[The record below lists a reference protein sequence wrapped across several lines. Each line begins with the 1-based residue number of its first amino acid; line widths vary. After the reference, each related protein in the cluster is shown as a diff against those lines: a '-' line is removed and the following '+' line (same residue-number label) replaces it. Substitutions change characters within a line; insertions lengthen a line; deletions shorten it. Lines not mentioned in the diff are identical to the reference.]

1 MTDLAIVASAKK
13 VETTNEAQ
21 ALADILQW
29 SKNRPKWQR
38 DALGRLCEKNEL
50 DETDLEELTA
60 LCKKGGKGAI
70 LLASEHVPDPK
81 AATIEVG
88 LRALHSVENVN
99 ALKPGERL
107 TFDKKGLTVVYG
119 DNGSGKSG
127 YARVLKQ
134 VCRARSPKDDKILPN
149 IYATKKGPQTSV
161 IDFRANGQNKTA
173 NWMKGVPSDSLL
185 SSVSVFDCRTAN
197 VHVDK
202 VNDVAYTPF
211 PMKLLERLADVCR
224 EIKDRLSAEIRE
236 LNRQT
241 PKTITEPKCH
251 TNTMVGKLIAELSW
265 KTKEEDIR
273 ALVGLNADEKAKFEM
288 LKTDLSSDPARVARQ
303 VAAQKKRLDGI
314 DDKFSELI
322 EAIQDASAHRLGELY
337 QAYQTARAAAAVA
350 ASDLFVN
357 DPLPFVGSDVWRV
370 LWEAARAYSEQ
381 NAYLNLPFPV
391 TQDGARCVLCQQEL
405 DVEAAD
411 RLQRFENFVK
421 DETKRKEEE
430 AKAAYTSTLAELKRA
445 DLAIGDIR
453 DAVVLVRDELSD
465 GMLASRMRKS
475 AVTAKWRL
483 RALLRNHV
491 KVDAAGP
498 LPVSEAWPSGTVSVK
513 STELQERI
521 DALEAEDESEE
532 RKAMR
537 NQFQELADREWLAV
551 VESDVVAEI
560 GRMKKRAALES
571 VICDTVTNQITI
583 KSGEIA
589 ELLVTNA
596 LRAQFS
602 KEVDK
607 LGITGLAIELRKEK
621 SSYGVPYFRV
631 SLMRKPDARVGEIL
645 SEGEHRCV
653 ALAAF
658 LAELA
663 TTEGR
668 SAIVFDDPVS
678 SLDHIHR
685 EAMALRLAEEGQHR
699 QVIVLTHDIVFLY
712 LLDQACRRKNTHV
725 AYRCVTRN
733 EDYAGLCQQDPP
745 TRAQRVVKVI
755 DGMQSQLDKE
765 KVLYERGDHTRWERT
780 VDALQKRLRET
791 WERAVEDVLG
801 SVFKRLSEK
810 VDTRGLGK
818 ITVLT
823 LDDCMTMRKAYGRC
837 SKLLHSSPGV
847 LNPPLPKPEKIQYEI
862 TVLRNWVLDIRQR
875 QDKIDWLH

>member
-1 MTDLAIVASAKK
+1 MADLAVVASAKQ

-29 SKNRPKWQR
+29 SKDRPKWQR
-38 DALGRLCEKNEL
+38 DALRRICGKDEL
-50 DETDLEELTA
+50 NETDLEELIA
-60 LCKKGGKGAI
+60 LCRSGGNGAI
-70 LLASEHVPDPK
+70 SLDSEHLPDPK

-149 IYATKKGPQTSV
+149 IYATKKGPQEAV

-173 NWMKGVPSDSLL
+173 KWIKGLPSDSLL

-197 VHVDK
+197 VHVDE
-202 VNDVAYTPF
+202 VNNVAYTPF
-211 PMKLLERLADVCR
+211 PMKVLERLADACR
-224 EIKDRLSAEIRE
+224 QIKGRLNAEIRE
-236 LNRQT
+236 LDRQT
-241 PKTITEPKCH
+241 PATITAPKCH
-251 TNTMVGKLIAELSW
+251 TNTVVGKLIAGLSW
-265 KTKEEDIR
+265 KTNIEEIH
-273 ALVGLNADEKAKFEM
+273 ALAVLNATEKVKLEM
-288 LKTDLSSDPARVARQ
+288 LKTDLGSDPARVARQ
-303 VAAQKKRLDGI
+303 VAAQKTRLDGI
-314 DDKFSELI
+314 SEKFSGLI
-322 EAIQDASAHRLGELY
+322 DAIRDTRAQRLGELY
-337 QAYQTARAAAAVA
+337 QAHQTARAAAVVA
-350 ASDLFVN
+350 AGDLFAIE
-357 DPLPFVGSDVWRV
+357 PLPNVGSDVWRA

-381 NAYLNLPFPV
+381 QAYSDLKFPV
-391 TQDGARCVLCQQEL
+391 TKDGARCVLCQQEL
-405 DVEAAD
+405 GVEAVD
-411 RLQRFENFVK
+411 RLQRFERFVQ
-421 DETKRKEEE
+421 DDTKRKEGE
-430 AKAAYTSTLAELKRA
+430 AKTAYESALAELRRA
-445 DLAIGDIR
+445 DLAIRDIR
-453 DAVVLVRDELSD
+453 DAVVLVRDELND
-465 GMLASRMRKS
+465 EVLASRLRKS

-483 RALLRNHV
+483 RALVRNHV
-491 KVDAAGP
+491 KVDAVGL
-498 LPVSEAWPSGTVSVK
+498 LPVAEAWPLGTISAK
-513 STELQERI
+513 STELQKRV
-521 DALEAEDESEE
+521 DALEAEEESEE

-537 NQFQELADREWLAV
+537 KRFQELADREWLV
-551 VESDVVAEI
+551 LVESDVVAEI
-560 GRMKKRAALES
+560 GRQRKRAALQTA
-571 VICDTVTNQITI
+571 VRDTATNQITI

-602 KEVDK
+602 KEVDR

-685 EAMALRLAEEGQHR
+685 EAMAQRLAEEGQNR
-699 QVIVLTHDIVFLY
+699 QVVILTHDIVSLF

-733 EDYAGLCQQDPP
+733 EDFAGLCQQDPP
-745 TRAQRVVKVI
+745 TRAQPVGKVI
-755 DGMQSQLDKE
+755 EGMQKQLDNE
-765 KVLYERGDHTRWERT
+765 KVFYEHGDHARWERT

-810 VDTRGLGK
+810 VDTRGLGMV
-818 ITVLT
+818 TVLT

-837 SKLLHSSPGV
+837 SKLLHSIPSV
-847 LNPPLPKPEKIQYEI
+847 LNPPLPTPGLIQDEI
-862 TVLRNWVLDIRQR
+862 TVLRAWVSDIKQR
-875 QDKIDWLH
+875 QDKIGWLR